1 MLALI
6 AAMTVAA
13 LAPEPTAAERPLG
26 APSAA
31 IKPFF
36 RSLRADELTARA
48 HCKDAGRYQTG
59 YEPALLFR
67 EKDKPNARARRLIDL
82 PNGAFCLVGEA
93 AAPVSDDK

>member
-13 LAPEPTAAERPLG
+13 AAPEPAVARPLG
-26 APSAA
+26 APSTA
-31 IKPFF
+31 IKPLF
-36 RSLRADELTARA
+36 RSLGADELAARA
-48 HCKDAGRYQTG
+48 HCKDAARYETG

-93 AAPVSDDK
+93 ASPVSDDK

>member
-13 LAPEPTAAERPLG
+13 ATPEPADLRPLG

-31 IKPFF
+31 FKPAF
-36 RSLRADELTARA
+36 RSFRSQDLTARL
-48 HCKDAGRYQTG
+48 HCKDAARYQTG

-67 EKDKPNARARRLIDL
+67 RELDAAGARPRRLIDL
-82 PNGAFCLVGEA
+82 PNGAYCLVGPA
-93 AAPVSDDK
+93 AAESEGK